1 MTKLINN
8 FLFVILFCFYFNL
21 NSQSNSNTIKVKE
34 IEWKDGYLDIHF
46 IHTGRGNA
54 SFMVFPDG
62 TSLLYDAGD
71 ARQRKKNP
79 YYEPFLNHN
88 KTAPE
93 RTIKYIEYFNPKDSI
108 DYAVISH
115 FHNDHY
121 GEVLAHT
128 AYSKKGDYQ
137 LTGITSVGDSIP
149 FKNIIDRA
157 FPDYNYPYDLRTP
170 DGKEDKTLI
179 NYLKFIIHHQK
190 KSGLNAEQLVPG
202 SNKQITL
209 KHDLKTYPTFEV
221 RNVKSNGFMWTGV
234 DDNVGKYPFIP
245 PLVNNKGYYN
255 ENPLS
260 IAFKI
265 SYGLFDYYVGGDIPG
280 VNKYPDYDIET
291 PMANIV
297 GQVEAMTLD
306 HHGHKDATN
315 HYFLSQLK
323 PQVIAH
329 QSLHD
334 PHFAENVQY
343 NLKISGA
350 DVYSPYVGDTMKEWY
365 KKWMKK
371 SYKSTEGHF
380 FIRVYPDDYSFE
392 VFVLNETQ
400 DGYTLK
406 FRSEKYQSK

>member
-1 MTKLINN
+1 ML
-8 FLFVILFCFYFNL
+8 NL
-21 NSQSNSNTIKVKE
+21 MVLCGQVLTI
-34 IEWKDGYLDIHF
+34 
-46 IHTGRGNA
+46 
-54 SFMVFPDG
+54 MC
-62 TSLLYDAGD
+62 
-71 ARQRKKNP
+71 
-79 YYEPFLNHN
+79 
-88 KTAPE
+88 
-93 RTIKYIEYFNPKDSI
+93 
-108 DYAVISH
+108 
-115 FHNDHY
+115 
-121 GEVLAHT
+121 
-128 AYSKKGDYQ
+128 
-137 LTGITSVGDSIP
+137 
-149 FKNIIDRA
+149 
-157 FPDYNYPYDLRTP
+157 
-170 DGKEDKTLI
+170 
-179 NYLKFIIHHQK
+179 
-190 KSGLNAEQLVPG
+190 
-202 SNKQITL
+202 
-209 KHDLKTYPTFEV
+209 
-221 RNVKSNGFMWTGV
+221 
-234 DDNVGKYPFIP
+234 GKYPFNP

-265 SYGLFDYYVGGDIPG
+265 SYGLFDYYVGGDISG

-406 FRSEKYQSK
+406 FEYLVKIPIQIIDIMLKYKILIFLFLCFMECSNNDDSAQKQSTNKSLNEIIDQMNNPSEDYVLVASHRGNWQVAPENSLESIQSCN